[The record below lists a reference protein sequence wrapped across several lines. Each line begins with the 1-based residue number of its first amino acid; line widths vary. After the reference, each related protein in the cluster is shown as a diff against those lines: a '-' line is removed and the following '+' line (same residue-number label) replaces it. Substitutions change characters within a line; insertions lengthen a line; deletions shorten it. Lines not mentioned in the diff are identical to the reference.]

1 LDRYTTSA
9 GLGGAQ
15 KVVKKKKHASGSVS
29 SIKISRT
36 GNGSVK
42 KAKKKKK
49 VAEQAIAGL

>member
-1 LDRYTTSA
+1 MDRYTTSA